1 MSGIFSG
8 SLSTVSSAIN
18 SLAAVT
24 FEDYIKPMA
33 KLSCCKKIE
42 TSINEKASFV
52 LKILAL
58 IYGCICVAMTF
69 LCNQLGSGML
79 QAAMSIFGI
88 VGGPLL
94 GLFTLGMLT
103 RQGNE
108 PGTLKI
114 IRNSTHV
121 FTSRINIDL
130 YRYVMPQMIFLYFR
144 STNGIFISTKS
155 FILDEFRKT

>member
-24 FEDYIKPMA
+24 LEDYIKPMA

-42 TSINEKASFV
+42 ANINEKASFI
-52 LKILAL
+52 LKVLAL

-94 GLFTLGMLT
+94 GMFTLGMVT
-103 RQGNE
+103 TQANE
-108 PGTLKI
+108 SGTLKI
-114 IRNSTHV
+114 FRTST
-121 FTSRINIDL
+121 ID
-130 YRYVMPQMIFLYFR
+130 I
-144 STNGIFISTKS
+144 
-155 FILDEFRKT
+155 

>member
-42 TSINEKASFV
+42 TSINDKASLI

-94 GLFTLGMLT
+94 GLFSVGMLT
-103 RQGNE
+103 SQGNE
-108 PGTLKI
+108 SGML
-114 IRNSTHV
+114 R
-121 FTSRINIDL
+121 
-130 YRYVMPQMIFLYFR
+130 FR
-144 STNGIFISTKS
+144 FI
-155 FILDEFRKT
+155 